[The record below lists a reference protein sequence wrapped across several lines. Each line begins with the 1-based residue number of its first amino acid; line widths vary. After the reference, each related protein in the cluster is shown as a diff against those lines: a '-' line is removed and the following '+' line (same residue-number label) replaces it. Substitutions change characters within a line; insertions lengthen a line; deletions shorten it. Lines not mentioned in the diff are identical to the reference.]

1 MDKFNEALK
10 LMKCFPCSFMN
21 YEGEIIFNKK
31 GNIFFRFSSCE
42 TELEIKCKV
51 IEFLSRAAYKTPVYD
66 SERGNK
72 EFHRYMLKGIND
84 YLNTNFDFDNI
95 EIIYTYLG
103 NGVNRPLTVAF
114 IESGYDMNIIKEEV
128 GNNGI

>member
-51 IEFLSRAAYKTPVYD
+51 I
-66 SERGNK
+66 

>member
-1 MDKFNEALK
+1 MDRFSEALK
-10 LMKCFPCSFMN
+10 LMKCFPYSFMN
-21 YEGEIIFNKK
+21 YKGEIIFYKK
-31 GNIFFRFSSCE
+31 GNIYFDFSNCK

-66 SERGNK
+66 SERKNK
-72 EFHRYMLKGIND
+72 EFHRHMLKGIND
-84 YLNTNFDFDNI
+84 YLNTSFDFDDM

-114 IESGYDMNIIKEEV
+114 IESGYDMSVIEVYEESRKY
-128 GNNGI
+128 